1 MISYFRMVAAHRNV
15 RTAALLAFVSLT
27 VGQIAYSQTTP
38 DSDAG
43 ATTYKKSC
51 ATCHAA
57 DGSGTALGKR
67 LHAPD
72 LRTKEVQDQTPEA
85 LTKIVTAGK
94 ANMPA
99 FGNRL
104 TSQQIQQVVDY
115 IRQFHAD
122 AAK

>member
-1 MISYFRMVAAHRNV
+1 MFEVNRRV
-15 RTAALLAFVSLT
+15 RIAVLSAFVSLAL
-27 VGQIAYSQTTP
+27 GQIASSQAAP
-38 DSDAG
+38 DNDA
-43 ATTYKKSC
+43 AAATYKKSC
-51 ATCHAA
+51 VTCHAA

-72 LRTKEVQDQTPEA
+72 LRTKEVQDKTPAA
-85 LTKIVTAGK
+85 LMQIITTGK

-99 FGNRL
+99 FGTRL

>member
-1 MISYFRMVAAHRNV
+1 MMRYFRMVAVHRSV

-27 VGQIAYSQTTP
+27 LGQIAKSQTTP
-38 DSDAG
+38 DSEPG

-51 ATCHAA
+51 VTCHAA
-57 DGSGTALGKR
+57 DGAGTALGKR

-72 LRTKEVQDQTPEA
+72 LRTKEVQDKTPSA
-85 LTKIVTAGK
+85 LTQIITAGK

-99 FGNRL
+99 FGTRL

-115 IRQFHAD
+115 IRQFHPD
-122 AAK
+122 TGK

>member
-1 MISYFRMVAAHRNV
+1 MDAVHRSV
-15 RTAALLAFVSLT
+15 RTAALLAFASLT
-27 VGQIAYSQTTP
+27 LGQIAHSQTAP

-51 ATCHAA
+51 TTCHAA

-72 LRTKEVQDQTPEA
+72 LRTKDVQDKTPAA
-85 LTKIVTAGK
+85 LTQIVTAGK
-94 ANMPA
+94 SNMPA
-99 FGNRL
+99 FGTRL

-115 IRQFHAD
+115 IRQFHPD
-122 AAK
+122 AGK

>member
-1 MISYFRMVAAHRNV
+1 MISYFRMVAVHRNV

-27 VGQIAYSQTTP
+27 LGQIANSQTAP

-51 ATCHAA
+51 A

-72 LRTKEVQDQTPEA
+72 LRTKEVQDQTPAA
-85 LTKIVTAGK
+85 LTEIVTKGK

-99 FGNRL
+99 FGTRL
-104 TSQQIQQVVDY
+104 TSQQIQQAVDY